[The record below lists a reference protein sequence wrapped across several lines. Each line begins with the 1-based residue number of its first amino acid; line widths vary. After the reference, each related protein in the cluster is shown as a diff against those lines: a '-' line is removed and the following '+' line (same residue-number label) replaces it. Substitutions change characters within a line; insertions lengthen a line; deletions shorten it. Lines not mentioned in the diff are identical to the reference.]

1 MHDLLQSTLSSPIF
15 AAAGAE
21 GIEATGTVSALLLY
35 IAIAIGTSF
44 LCSVLEAVL
53 LSVNVSFIESNVET
67 GKSWARLMQFH
78 KANVERP
85 IAAILTLN
93 TFAHTIGAAGA
104 GAEAVAIFGDELF
117 GVITA
122 VLTLMIL
129 VFSEII
135 PKTVGARYW
144 KQLAPSAAYIIRF
157 LVFLLFPLV
166 WLLEQFTKLLG
177 GNGSHAPTVSRAE
190 IEAMARIGVSEGS
203 LLERENRVL
212 RNLLQLNRVHVH
224 DVMTPR
230 PVVLAMQEDTTVQEV
245 VEKHATLPYSRLP
258 IYGESTDD
266 VTGYVLRHDILM
278 CLAQDKDSK
287 TLKSLKR
294 DIFVIPESATVALA
308 LDEFVQR
315 KEHISLVIDEYGG
328 TAGIL
333 TLEDAIE
340 TMLGIEI
347 TDESDVVADL
357 RKMAEE
363 RYARQ
368 QQVLNAVTTTNPGL
382 PTEEEPSEEPT
393 GSPAPETPTE

>member
-1 MHDLLQSTLSSPIF
+1 MLDLLQSTLNSPIF

-21 GIEATGTVSALLLY
+21 GIEATGTVSALLIY
-35 IAIAIGTSF
+35 ISIAIGVSF

-53 LSVNVSFIESNVET
+53 LSTNVSFVESNVEE
-67 GKSWARLMQFH
+67 GKAWARWMQHH

-122 VLTLMIL
+122 VLTLLIL

-144 KQLAPSAAYIIRF
+144 KAIAPSAAYIIRF
-157 LVFLLFPLV
+157 LVFILFPLV
-166 WLLEQFTKLLG
+166 WLLELFTKLLG
-177 GNGSHAPTVSRAE
+177 SNGSHAPTVSRAE
-190 IEAMARIGVSEGS
+190 IEAMARIGVSEGA
-203 LLERENRVL
+203 LLERENRIL
-212 RNLLQLNRVHVH
+212 RNLLQLNKVHVH

-230 PVVLAMQEDTTVQEV
+230 PVMLAMQEDMTAQDV

-258 IYGESTDD
+258 IFGESTDD
-266 VTGYVLRHDILM
+266 ITGYVLRHDVLM
-278 CLAQDKDSK
+278 CLAQDEDKR

-294 DIFVIPESATVALA
+294 DIVVVPDSATVALVM
-308 LDEFVQR
+308 DEFVQR

-368 QQVLNAVTTTNPGL
+368 QKVLNAVTTSKTIPQEENP
-382 PTEEEPSEEPT
+382 T
-393 GSPAPETPTE
+393 PETSSD

>member
-1 MHDLLQSTLSSPIF
+1 MLDLLQLTLSSPIF

-21 GIEATGTVSALLLY
+21 GIEATGTVSALLIY
-35 IAIAIGTSF
+35 IIIAIGTSF
-44 LCSVLEAVL
+44 LCSVLEAVV
-53 LSVNVSFIESNVET
+53 LSTNVSFIESNVEA
-67 GKSWARLMQFH
+67 GRGWARLMQHH

-117 GVITA
+117 GVITF

-129 VFSEII
+129 IFSEII
-135 PKTVGARYW
+135 PKTIGARYW
-144 KQLAPSAAYIIRF
+144 QQIAPSAAYVIRF
-157 LVFLLFPLV
+157 LVFILFPLV

-190 IEAMARIGVSEGS
+190 IEAMARIGVSEGA
-203 LLERENRVL
+203 LLERENRIL
-212 RNLLQLNRVHVH
+212 RNLLQLNKVHVH

-230 PVVLAMQEDTTVQEV
+230 PVMLAMQEDMTAHDV

-258 IYGESTDD
+258 VFGESTDD
-266 VTGYVLRHDILM
+266 ITGYVLRHDILM
-278 CLAQDKDSK
+278 CLAQDKDNKS
-287 TLKSLKR
+287 LKSLKR
-294 DIFVIPESATVALA
+294 DIIVVPDSATVALA
-308 LDEFVQR
+308 MDEFVQR

-368 QQVLNAVTTTNPGL
+368 QQVLNAVTSPKTNPQEED
-382 PTEEEPSEEPT
+382 PT
-393 GSPAPETPTE
+393 PETSSD